1 MQTLTKNVIAGL
13 HPSSELTDNSVS
25 EAYSSSTCAHKNWN
39 GDNLAAAEAVDF
51 SRIEVTNNARQ
62 KKAFILQ
69 PVATEK
75 SQEIKRQN
83 NSST

>member
-1 MQTLTKNVIAGL
+1 V
-13 HPSSELTDNSVS
+13 
-25 EAYSSSTCAHKNWN
+25 
-39 GDNLAAAEAVDF
+39 AAEAVDF